1 MLLLCGALCGC
12 FPPTE
17 TKIDESKNPY
27 FLEGKARVKARD
39 FKGAIEAFEKALEVN
54 PQSALAHFELG
65 YLYEQHSEQSESDY
79 INAMFHYQQVVKI
92 RPAGIYPHDNA
103 KVRIASCKQELVKAE
118 SIAPV
123 YYAMEREMQKLKD
136 ENQSL
141 RRQVEAAQPRVAS
154 PAAAPASPSVAQL
167 GSASPSSYLSAPT
180 NAMPGRNESQ
190 QSARGAAATSPEYIT
205 PLPFRAGNA
214 RMHVVKDGETP
225 ASIARF
231 YRVRLDSL
239 MSANPNL
246 NPKKMRAGQTIKV
259 PPPS

>member
-1 MLLLCGALCGC
+1 MSLKRLTMLLLCGALCGC

-17 TKIDESKNPY
+17 TKVDESKNPY

-79 INAMFHYQQVVKI
+79 IDAMFHYQQVVKL

-141 RRQVEAAQPRVAS
+141 RRQMEATQTRVA
-154 PAAAPASPSVAQL
+154 APPSTPVSSSGAQL
-167 GSASPSSYLSAPT
+167 GAAPT
-180 NAMPGRNESQ
+180 NSLSGRSESLQ
-190 QSARGAAATSPEYIT
+190 LARGASATAPEYIT
-205 PLPFRAGNA
+205 PLPFRAGHA

-225 ASIARF
+225 ASIARL

-246 NPKKMRAGQTIKV
+246 NPKRMRAGQTIKV
-259 PPPS
+259 PPSS